1 MSRINP
7 AHFHKR
13 NKTVREGGAIV
24 RVSTVERGRTHFG
37 SFQIQET
44 LIQNWEKRIKEET
57 GIEYKVVRVIKDK
70 KSAKREHNH
79 RRRDLMQLVQ
89 MIELGAI
96 DFLVVEKLDR
106 LSRDEIFNLELA
118 EKIKKYNV
126 ELFFI
131 EGGKVDFQ
139 KPGDRWRY
147 KLDNIRA
154 GEYSEDLSEKVLRKQ
169 RVAMVEVG
177 KDPSPNLTLGLDKH
191 PELRG
196 RYEVNR
202 KELKIAV
209 DIMERFCELGGSR
222 EGTLQYCA
230 EKNYKTKAWWTE
242 KSSDENGKIIK
253 PKLRGG
259 RPFDWEAL
267 MALLTN
273 PKYRG
278 FNRFYDS
285 FKQFEDKQDA
295 EGYVTWEYHHHKVHG
310 DIIAPALLKAV
321 DELAAKTDYKSRE
334 SEFMLSG
341 LLRGPN
347 GSRYGGEFTQKK
359 KYYYNRKVGKR
370 FGAEDLDKLV
380 FSRLTEYVEQNG
392 LLQGLLTRMTEHKD
406 FGLHKIRQQIE
417 WTSAEITKLERASLN
432 FSETIRTAAA
442 EGSKDLAAVVQTL
455 LKQKEQGDQ
464 ELLQH
469 KATLENLRQDE
480 ARFREA
486 FKGQKL
492 QTCLR
497 LVLNGFST
505 LHPLEQKRIL
515 RSFIPSGVIRTEES
529 GEAFLDLYINLDPAM
544 APSSAG
550 RGRPSL
556 TLYTNP
562 NPIPKV
568 YPFPEAEAFEL
579 PAAAGAEKDKGRF
592 SGPAPVGG
600 LGEEKWPYVGIGR
613 GGGIRT
619 HDLFVPNEAR

>member
-7 AHFHKR
+7 ALFHKR

-37 SFQIQET
+37 SFEIQQS
-44 LIQNWEKRIKEET
+44 LIEKWQERIKAET
-57 GIEYKVVRVIKDK
+57 GIEYRVIRVIKDK

-96 DFLVVEKLDR
+96 DFIVVEKLDR
-106 LSRDEIFNLELA
+106 LSRDEIFNLELM

-131 EGGKVDFQ
+131 EGGKIDFQ

-169 RVAMVEVG
+169 RVAMIEVG

-191 PELRG
+191 PELKG
-196 RYEVNR
+196 RYEINR
-202 KELKIAV
+202 KELEIAA
-209 DIMERFCELGGSR
+209 DIMKRFCELGGSR
-222 EGTLQYCA
+222 EGTLQYCN
-230 EKNYKTKAWWTE
+230 EKGYKTKAWWTE
-242 KSSDENGKIIK
+242 ESSDENGKIIK
-253 PKLRGG
+253 PRLRGG

-285 FKQFEDKQDA
+285 FKQFEDKQNA
-295 EGYVTWEYHHHKVHG
+295 EGYVTWEYHHHKAHG
-310 DIIAPALLKAV
+310 DIIEPALLKAV

-341 LLRGPN
+341 LLRGPD

-359 KYYYNRKVGKR
+359 KYYYNRKVGER
-370 FGAEDLDKLV
+370 VGAEHLDKLV
-380 FSRLTEYVEQNG
+380 FKRLTEYVEKKG

-417 WTSAEITKLERASLN
+417 WTSTEIAKLERASAN

-442 EGSKDLAAVVQTL
+442 EGSKDLAVVVQTL

-469 KATLENLRQDE
+469 KAALATLREEE

-492 QTCLR
+492 QACLR
-497 LVLNGFST
+497 MALNHFTT
-505 LHPLEQKRIL
+505 LNQLEQKRIL
-515 RSFIPSGVIRTEES
+515 RAFIPCGIIRTEDT
-529 GEAFLDLYINLDPAM
+529 GEVFLDLHINLDPAL
-544 APSSAG
+544 APSSTG

-562 NPIPKV
+562 HPIPKV
-568 YPFPEAEAFEL
+568 YPFPENDAFEL
-579 PAAAGAEKDKGRF
+579 PVAAGAENDKGHF
-592 SGPAPVGG
+592 SSPALGG
-600 LGEEKWPYVGIGR
+600 LGEEKWPYIGIGR
-613 GGGIRT
+613 GSRI
-619 HDLFVPNEAR
+619 

>member
-1 MSRINP
+1 MNRINP

-37 SFQIQET
+37 SFEIQQSLIEKWQDQI
-44 LIQNWEKRIKEET
+44 KAET
-57 GIEYKVVRVIKDK
+57 GIEYRVIRVIKDK

-96 DFLVVEKLDR
+96 DFIVVEKLDR
-106 LSRDEIFNLELA
+106 LSRDEIFNLELM

-191 PELRG
+191 PELKG

-202 KELKIAV
+202 KELKIVV
-209 DIMERFCELGGSR
+209 DIMKRFCELGGSR
-222 EGTLQYCA
+222 EGTLQYCVD
-230 EKNYKTKAWWTE
+230 KGYKTKAWWTE
-242 KSSDENGKIIK
+242 ESSDENGKIIK
-253 PKLRGG
+253 PRLRGG

-273 PKYRG
+273 PKFRG

-285 FKQFEDKQDA
+285 FKQFEDKQDT
-295 EGYVTWEYHHHKVHG
+295 EGYVTWEYHHHRVHG
-310 DIIAPALLKAV
+310 DIVDSDLLKAV
-321 DELAAKTDYKSRE
+321 DELSTKSDYKSRE

-341 LLRGPN
+341 LLRGPD

-359 KYYYNRKVGKR
+359 KYYYNRKVGER
-370 FGAEDLDKLV
+370 VGAEHLDKLV
-380 FSRLTEYVEQNG
+380 FKRLTEYVEQKG
-392 LLQGLLTRMTEHKD
+392 LLQGLLNRMTQHKD
-406 FGLHKIRQQIE
+406 FGFHKIRQQIE
-417 WTSAEITKLERASLN
+417 WTSAEISKLERASAN
-432 FSETIRTAAA
+432 FSETIRVAAA
-442 EGSKDLAAVVQTL
+442 EGSKDLAIVVQTL

-469 KATLENLRQDE
+469 KSNLATLREEE
-480 ARFREA
+480 ARFCEA

-492 QTCLR
+492 QACLR
-497 LVLNGFST
+497 MVLSHFTT
-505 LHPLEQKRIL
+505 LHQLEQKRVL
-515 RSFIPSGVIRTEES
+515 RAFIPCGIVRTEDT
-529 GEAFLDLYINLDPAM
+529 GEVFLDLHINLDPAL
-544 APSSAG
+544 APSSSG

-556 TLYTNP
+556 TLHTNP
-562 NPIPKV
+562 NPIPTV
-568 YPFPEAEAFEL
+568 GPFPENTDFEFS
-579 PAAAGAEKDKGRF
+579 AAAGAENDKGHF
-592 SGPAPVGG
+592 SSPSLGG
-600 LGEEKWPYVGIGR
+600 LGEEKWPYIRNGR
-613 GGGIRT
+613 GGGI
-619 HDLFVPNEAR
+619 